1 MLTTIHA
8 ARRTLTAIR
17 TRAIAAHHLGAP
29 WSAIVRAALGDAR
42 DFAAPAFRAPVAPAP
57 LAHHGARGVRL

>member
-8 ARRTLTAIR
+8 ARRTLTAIC

-29 WSAIVRAALGDAR
+29 WPALVRAAPRPGTE
-42 DFAAPAFRAPVAPAP
+42 
-57 LAHHGARGVRL
+57 